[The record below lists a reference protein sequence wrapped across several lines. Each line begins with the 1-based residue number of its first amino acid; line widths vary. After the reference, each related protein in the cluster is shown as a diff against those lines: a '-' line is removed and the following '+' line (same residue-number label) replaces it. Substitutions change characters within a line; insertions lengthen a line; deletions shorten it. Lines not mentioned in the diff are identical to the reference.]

1 MTRTPPGP
9 LPPELARLASVLTEL
24 KTGTGLSL
32 AALAAKTTF
41 SKSSWERYLNGR
53 TLPPRQAVQEL
64 CRLAGEPE
72 GRCLALWELAESE
85 WSGRAAPAMPTRT
98 ATPTQKAT
106 RPQKATPTQNPRHTQ
121 RATPPWKPTQTPAP
135 TQMPAP
141 AETHAP
147 TQMPAPAEAEV
158 NPVVG
163 GRGAVMA
170 LLASACAIAAGGLSV
185 ALVLLAGQSADPRP
199 SPPPSPSAPAP
210 RCRAAACEGRS
221 PMQMRCG
228 TAPVTL
234 ASHRSPTGAHLELRY
249 SEKCE
254 AGWARMWSTRIGDR
268 LELNG
273 ADGGRRP
280 YSAEV
285 TDDVAAQS
293 YVFTPMTEARPGTTV
308 RACFRPAAGGSR
320 ECFDARVT

>member
-24 KTGTGLSL
+24 KTATGLSL

-85 WSGRAAPAMPTRT
+85 WSGRAAPATPTQQ
-98 ATPTQKAT
+98 ATPTQK
-106 RPQKATPTQNPRHTQ
+106 PTHTQ
-121 RATPPWKPTQTPAP
+121 RATPPRKPTQTPAP

-147 TQMPAPAEAEV
+147 PPTHAPTEAEV
-158 NPVVG
+158 SPAVG

-170 LLASACAIAAGGLSV
+170 LLASVCAIAAGGLSV

-199 SPPPSPSAPAP
+199 SPPPSPSAPLP

-221 PMQMRCG
+221 PMHMRCG
-228 TAPVTL
+228 TVPLTL
-234 ASHRSPTGAHLELRY
+234 ASHRSSTGAHLELRY

-285 TDDVAAQS
+285 TDDIAAQS

-320 ECFDARVT
+320 ECFDARVI